1 MGVERTR
8 KIFGERHILCSSNCG
23 ISNICINVV
32 TYLHQSGHITLR
44 SIQFVAKID
53 ISKK

>member
-1 MGVERTR
+1 MDVERTR

-32 TYLHQSGHITLR
+32 TSSIGTYYSLR
-44 SIQFVAKID
+44 SIQFVAKTD